1 MDKSEIDDK
10 ILEQIKKLEEKYE
23 VMGQD
28 LSSYLDGLLYS
39 DYLTYWDYVHLDTLL
54 SLQTPKTRMKD
65 EMIFIVYHQFTELY
79 FKLVLWE
86 MEQVTTADPLLSADE
101 FIEKLRRI
109 NRYFEILEKS
119 FDVMIFGMDR
129 PQFLKFRMSLLPSSG
144 FQSAQYRFI
153 EFHATDVYNLL
164 SHSARRETA
173 EDEPIEELMTKLYW
187 KEGSTELA
195 SGKKTLTLRQFE
207 EKYMDRF
214 IAEGNRLKSSNFLQ
228 LYRKHYKADERAPEI
243 VEEMKKF
250 DLFANVLWPLAH
262 YKSAVKYLHK
272 DPEDIAATGGTN
284 WQRYLP
290 PRFQKIIFFPELW
303 STEEQENWGKKWV
316 LNQLASGKK

>member
-1 MDKSEIDDK
+1 
-10 ILEQIKKLEEKYE
+10 
-23 VMGQD
+23 
-28 LSSYLDGLLYS
+28 
-39 DYLTYWDYVHLDTLL
+39 
-54 SLQTPKTRMKD
+54 MKD
-65 EMIFIVYHQFTELY
+65 EMIFIVFHQTTELY

-86 MEQVTTADPLLSADE
+86 MEQMTGADPILPADR
-101 FIEKLRRI
+101 FIEKLQRI

-119 FDVMIFGMDR
+119 FDVMVNGMDR
-129 PQFLKFRMSLLPSSG
+129 AQFLKFRMSLLPSSG

-164 SHSARRETA
+164 SLSAR
-173 EDEPIEELMTKLYW
+173 EEASDKDDIDSLMNKLYW

-207 EKYMDRF
+207 EKYMERF
-214 IAEGNRLKSSNFLQ
+214 RKEGNRLKESNFLQ
-228 LYRKHYKADERAPEI
+228 LYRKHYKADQQA
-243 VEEMKKF
+243 EEVVAELKKF

-290 PRFQKIIFFPELW
+290 PRYQKIIYFPELW
-303 STEEQENWGKKWV
+303 TAEEKDNWGKKWV
-316 LNQLASGKK
+316 LNQLASGDS